1 MFYDLIHVFF
11 GLNLKNQTELKYG
24 ILQIFFYA
32 VGASTG
38 TLLEQLIYYSDDCS
52 PIKHHKDIFY

>member
-24 ILQIFFYA
+24 ILQIFFM
-32 VGASTG
+32 
-38 TLLEQLIYYSDDCS
+38 L
-52 PIKHHKDIFY
+52 